1 MDNRF
6 NEIRRKISALRA
18 EMLAAEKSVR
28 DLVNRDLDCTDLSF
42 RLMAMRADLAAL
54 IRRWREAGGGD
65 ELTAVAEGLKHGASR
80 ESRKTCKHPADARF
94 T

>member
-18 EMLAAEKSVR
+18 EMLVMEKAVR

-42 RLMAMRADLAAL
+42 RLMAMRADLAVL
-54 IRRWREAGGGD
+54 VGRWKDAGGGD
-65 ELTAVAEGLKHGASR
+65 RLPSVPEGLKR
-80 ESRKTCKHPADARF
+80 DARPGSRGKRLRAD
-94 T
+94 